1 MKNSAFKRRW
11 SLILNAILSII
22 LCWPCKR
29 SLVWIKRNL
38 IQFYNMLKKLI
49 LHEIQISFNSIPQI
63 KQIRVNPYKSF
74 SIANMLISI
83 NFCFSPY
90 AMGSHNQLP
99 HLHHHSPP
107 SLQTHDSSSA
117 RYLWD
122 PSAVA
127 ASNFHH
133 PSAHG

>member
-1 MKNSAFKRRW
+1 MIFDLECNFINYFVLTVQTVIGLDKTEFNS
-11 SLILNAILSII
+11 ILY
-22 LCWPCKR
+22 
-29 SLVWIKRNL
+29 V
-38 IQFYNMLKKLI
+38 KKMI